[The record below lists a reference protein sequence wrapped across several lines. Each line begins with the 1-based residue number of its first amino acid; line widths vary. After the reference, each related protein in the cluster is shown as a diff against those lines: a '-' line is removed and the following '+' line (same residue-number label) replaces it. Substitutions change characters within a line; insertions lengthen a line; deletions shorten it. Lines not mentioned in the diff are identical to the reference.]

1 MKKEEIEPK
10 LASLMDTV
18 PECEGLI
25 AADANGKV
33 IVGQTITELDHGKIA
48 KEIVTILNSAAA
60 LGKLLKKGAT
70 VDTTMEFNDGFA
82 QVTVGTE
89 GILIGIMGL
98 DGRNSMSL
106 LMRNMKSILK

>member
-48 KEIVTILNSAAA
+48 KEIVTILNSSGA
-60 LGKLLKKGAT
+60 LGKLVKKGAT
-70 VDTTMEFNDGFA
+70 LDVTVSYNDGFA
-82 QVTVGTE
+82 QVTVGEE
-89 GILIGIMGL
+89 GILIGLMGL
-98 DGRNSMSL
+98 DGRNSISL
-106 LMRNMKSILK
+106 LMRNMKSIIK

>member
-48 KEIVTILNSAAA
+48 KEIVTILNSAGT
-60 LGKLLKKGAT
+60 LGKLIKKGAT
-70 VDTTMEFNDGFA
+70 LDVTISYNDGFA
-82 QVTVGTE
+82 QITVGAE
-89 GILIGIMGL
+89 GILIGLMGL
-98 DGRNSMSL
+98 DGRNSISL
-106 LMRNMKSILK
+106 LMRNMKSIIK

>member
-10 LASLMDTV
+10 LATLMDTV

-33 IVGQTITELDHGKIA
+33 IVGQTITELDHSKIA
-48 KEIVTILNSAAA
+48 KEIVTILKSSGI
-60 LGKLLKKGAT
+60 LGTIMKKGAT
-70 VDTTMEFNDGFA
+70 LDVSISYNDGFA

-89 GILIGIMGL
+89 GILIGLMGL
-98 DGRNSMSL
+98 DGRNSISL
-106 LMRNMKSILK
+106 LMRNMKSIIK

>member
-48 KEIVTILNSAAA
+48 KEIVTILKSSATLGA
-60 LGKLLKKGAT
+60 LMKKGAT
-70 VDTTMEFNDGFA
+70 LDASISYNDGFA
-82 QVTVGTE
+82 QVTVGAE
-89 GILIGIMGL
+89 GILIGLMGL
-98 DGRNSMSL
+98 DGRNSLSL
-106 LMRNMKSILK
+106 LMRNMKSIIK